1 MLIRISN
8 SIVILYDI
16 DFNPQ
21 NDKQAEDRAHR
32 VGQTKDVIIHK
43 LICKDT
49 IEEYILKMA
58 DMKLRLDKNMSS
70 ADDEVL
76 DDDTS
81 ENQQGVHSILK
92 EAFLIADNRA
102 K

>member
-1 MLIRISN
+1 M
-8 SIVILYDI
+8 YDI

-32 VGQTKDVIIHK
+32 VGQTKDVVIHK

-58 DMKLRLDKNMSS
+58 NMKLRLDKNMSS
-70 ADDEVL
+70 ADDEVPEEENGN
-76 DDDTS
+76 DTS
-81 ENQQGVHSILK
+81 TGNRQGVHSILK